1 MWSLADQTYNR
12 YSYDKLETQAS
23 GFMLNLLS
31 NVPINTSTL
40 YHICTADAQ
49 PHSPAIHTF
58 FLVLEAFLHSVWSWT
73 VKTNISWIV
82 FEGLIWPEGNI
93 AICGH
98 KNNLTQ
104 IHYPPSHSQKE
115 LQIHRWVSLEVQ
127 THKMFHSGNFVTRLT
142 SNLISHFLVA
152 LHMSMHAFIHIVKML
167 FFSFCW
173 WKTANNHVTMT
184 CLHFVRRG
192 YFKDN

>member
-1 MWSLADQTYNR
+1 MNMFGVFLYSLQTIILVGLGKHCVRSWQVCAARMWSLANQTYN
-12 YSYDKLETQAS
+12 KLETQAS

-49 PHSPAIHTF
+49 PHSLAIHTF
-58 FLVLEAFLHSVWSWT
+58 FLVLEAFLHSVWSWI

-115 LQIHRWVSLEVQ
+115 LQIHCWVSVEVQ
-127 THKMFHSGNFVTRLT
+127 THKMLT
-142 SNLISHFLVA
+142 FILVI
-152 LHMSMHAFIHIVKML
+152 L
-167 FFSFCW
+167 
-173 WKTANNHVTMT
+173 
-184 CLHFVRRG
+184 
-192 YFKDN
+192 